1 MNENSE
7 IQKLLHKFILNQC
20 DVEESS
26 EVVDYYKKKK
36 LTSDFPTVQEVQT
49 LLNEFPEMD
58 IETADKIF
66 SKILINVKEIESTK
80 TESTEIESRRFPFLK
95 YISIAASII
104 ILFSIGWSYQNNIS
118 TQKKNQL
125 LNNDEITLQLANG
138 DVQIISATKKSQVT
152 DSKGNVV
159 ANHNGNKMVYDTKN
173 ALQELV
179 YNTIKIPYGKRFELE
194 LSDGTIVH
202 LNSGTTL
209 KYPVK
214 FIASKNRQVFLDGEA
229 FFDVAKDKKHPFVVN
244 ANNLKV
250 RVLGTHFNVSNYPED
265 NLTDVVLVEGSVGLY
280 TTSEQFDTNKNTIL
294 KPGYKASFNKK
305 DSRIQT
311 KAVITDNYTS
321 WMEGRLSFKNLSFN
335 DITKKLERHYNVTIV
350 NQNKKLANEKFYA
363 SFGDEPIEKVLSYFN
378 DIHGISYTIK
388 NNEILIK

>member
-20 DVEESS
+20 NLEESN
-26 EVVDYYKKKK
+26 EVVDYYRKNK
-36 LTSDFPTVQEVQT
+36 LTTDFPTVEDIKILVD
-49 LLNEFPEMD
+49 EIPEMD
-58 IETADKIF
+58 EATADKIF
-66 SKILINVKEIESTK
+66 SKILISAKE
-80 TESTEIESRRFPFLK
+80 TESTAIETKKFPIFK

-104 ILFSIGWSYQNNIS
+104 VLLSIGWSYQHGFFK
-118 TQKKNQL
+118 QK
-125 LNNDEITLQLANG
+125 NDAIINSNEITLQLANG
-138 DVQIISATKKSQVT
+138 DVQIISAGNKSQVT
-152 DSKGNVV
+152 DSEGNVV
-159 ANHNGNKMVYDTKN
+159 ANHNGNKIAYDTETPLEK
-173 ALQELV
+173 LV

-209 KYPVK
+209 KYPVR
-214 FIASKNRQVFLDGEA
+214 FIAGENRQVFLDGEA
-229 FFDVAKDKKHPFVVN
+229 FFDVTKDKKHPFIVN
-244 ANNLKV
+244 ADNLNI
-250 RVLGTHFNVSNYPED
+250 RVLGTHFNVSSYPED

-280 TTSEQFDTNKNTIL
+280 TANEKFDANKNTIL
-294 KPGYKASFNKK
+294 KPGYKGSFNRK
-305 DSRIQT
+305 DNHIET
-311 KAVITDNYTS
+311 KPVITDVYTS
-321 WMEGRLSFKNLSFN
+321 WMEGRLIFKNMSFN

-378 DIHGISYTIK
+378 DVHGINYTIK